1 MSNEPAFPVST
12 APCTKEDGPGKAG
25 YNFGHQDGNY
35 TWQYSGMTLRDY
47 FAAQV
52 IGHIYKDFWDAV
64 RADKGG
70 FDADW
75 PMGLAMEAYRMADA
89 MLRAREKQ

>member
-1 MSNEPAFPVST
+1 MSEYAFPIV
-12 APCTKEDGPGKAG
+12 EGPAG
-25 YNFGHQDGNY
+25 WSA
-35 TWQYSGMTLRDY
+35 TSGMSLRDY
-47 FAAQV
+47 FAGQV
-52 IGHIYKDFWDAV
+52 VGHIYKDFWDAV

-89 MLRAREKQ
+89 MLKAREQPIA